1 MVHFSDIELAAE
13 RIAPFS
19 HRTPV
24 LTSRQLNAK
33 FGSEFFIKAE
43 SFQRSGSFKFR
54 GAMNA
59 MLQLS
64 EEQRRSGVL
73 TYSSG
78 NHAQALALAGS
89 LLGAPVLV
97 VMPNDAPAV
106 KRAATE
112 GYGGEVILYD
122 RDETTREV
130 LGTKLAEERGL
141 TLVPPYDHPH
151 IIAGAGTA
159 VRELILEAGELDMLL
174 VCLGGGGL
182 LSGSAVS
189 AKAMAPQCQVIGV
202 EPEAGDDIARSFRS
216 GQIETVK
223 DPITIADGARTPS
236 ASALT
241 FAHIQAHVD
250 DVVTVTDAT
259 LVECTKFYAERMKLL
274 IEPTGCL
281 SLAAAWEGK
290 VDVSGKRVGVVV
302 SGGNVDLT
310 RLASLWTG
318 GTGLD

>member
-1 MVHFSDIELAAE
+1 
-13 RIAPFS
+13 
-19 HRTPV
+19 
-24 LTSRQLNAK
+24 
-33 FGSEFFIKAE
+33 
-43 SFQRSGSFKFR
+43 
-54 GAMNA
+54 
-59 MLQLS
+59 
-64 EEQRRSGVL
+64 L

-89 LLGAPVLV
+89 LLGAPVVV
-97 VMPNDAPAV
+97 VMPDDAPAV

-130 LGTKLAEERGL
+130 LGTRLAEERGL

-159 VRELILEAGELDMLL
+159 VRELILEAGELDLLL

-189 AKAMAPQCQVIGV
+189 AKALAPQCQVIGV

-290 VDVSGKRVGVVV
+290 VDVSGKKVGVVV

>member
-1 MVHFSDIELAAE
+1 MVQFSDIEDAAR
-13 RIAPFS
+13 RIAS
-19 HRTPV
+19 YVHQTPV
-24 LTSRQLNAK
+24 LTSSQLNAK
-33 FGSEFFIKAE
+33 FDAQFFVKAE

-59 MLQLS
+59 MLQLT
-64 EEQRRSGVL
+64 EDQRRNGVL

-78 NHAQALALAGS
+78 NHAQALALAGK
-89 LLGAPVLV
+89 LLGAPVVV

-122 RDETTREV
+122 RDETTREA
-130 LGTKLAEERGL
+130 LGSRLAEERGL

-159 VRELILEAGELDMLL
+159 VRELILESGELDMLL

-189 AKAMAPQCQVIGV
+189 AKALMPACQVIGV

-250 DVVTVTDAT
+250 DVVTVADST
-259 LVECTKFYAERMKLL
+259 LVECTKFYAERMKVLV
-274 IEPTGCL
+274 EPTGCL

-290 VDVSGKRVGVVV
+290 VDVRGKRVGVVV
-302 SGGNVDLT
+302 SGGNVDLS

-318 GTGLD
+318 GSGLD